1 MEFNEKLQ
9 ALRKQKDLTQEEL
22 AIALCVSRA
31 AVSKWESGRGYP
43 SIDTLKEIATFFNLT
58 IDELLSSDELLGISP
73 KDYKEYD
80 KQKSAWLKFSILDI
94 CSLIMLF
101 IPLFAQNLSGEIQN
115 VSLLFLN
122 EISLYLKIVFWV
134 IVSITVLYGLLSLIL
149 RKRYLY
155 ISVIKRQNLIS
166 LILSIIGVLLF
177 VVAKQPYAAVYCFIL
192 LGVKVF
198 FLVKNKRH

>member
-9 ALRKQKDLTQEEL
+9 ALRKRKSLTQEEL
-22 AIALCVSRA
+22 AAALCVSRT

-58 IDELLSSDELLGISP
+58 IDELLASDELLCISP

-80 KQKSAWLKFSILDI
+80 KQKSAWLEFSILDI
-94 CSLIMLF
+94 CCLIMLF
-101 IPLFAQNLSGEIQN
+101 IPLFAQNSNGEIQT

-122 EISLYLKIVFWV
+122 EVSLYLKIAFWV

-149 RKRYLY
+149 RKIYLNV
-155 ISVIKRQNLIS
+155 SVYKKQNLIS

-177 VVAKQPYAAVYCFIL
+177 VAANKNPPIEK
-192 LGVKVF
+192 GK
-198 FLVKNKRH
+198 FL

>member
-9 ALRKQKDLTQEEL
+9 ALRKRKSHTQEEL
-22 AIALCVSRA
+22 AAALCVSRT

-58 IDELLSSDELLGISP
+58 IDELLASDELLCISP

-80 KQKSAWLKFSILDI
+80 KQKSAWLEFSILDI
-94 CSLIMLF
+94 CCLIMLF
-101 IPLFAQNLSGEIQN
+101 IPLFAQNSNGEIQT

-122 EISLYLKIVFWV
+122 EVSLYLKIAFWV

-149 RKRYLY
+149 RKIYLNV
-155 ISVIKRQNLIS
+155 SVYKKQNLIS

-177 VVAKQPYAAVYCFIL
+177 VAANKNPPIEK
-192 LGVKVF
+192 GK
-198 FLVKNKRH
+198 FL

>member
-9 ALRKQKDLTQEEL
+9 ALRKQKSLTQEEL
-22 AIALCVSRA
+22 ADALCVSRA

-73 KDYKEYD
+73 KDYREYA
-80 KQKSAWLKFSILDI
+80 KQKNAWLEFSILDI

-101 IPLFAQNLSGEIQN
+101 IPLFAQNLNGEIQT

-122 EISLYLKIVFWV
+122 EISLYLKIAFLV
-134 IVSITVLYGLLSLIL
+134 IVSITLLYGLLSLIL
-149 RKRYLY
+149 RIRDRY
-155 ISVIKRQNLIS
+155 ISVLKKQNLIS

-177 VVAKQPYAAVYCFIL
+177 VVAKQPYAAVFCLVL
-192 LGVKVF
+192 LGIKVF
-198 FLVKNKRH
+198 LLINNK

>member
-9 ALRKQKDLTQEEL
+9 ALRKQKSLTQEEL
-22 AIALCVSRA
+22 ADALCVSRA

-58 IDELLSSDELLGISP
+58 IDELLLSDELLGISP
-73 KDYKEYD
+73 KDYREYD
-80 KQKSAWLKFSILDI
+80 KQKSAWLEFSILDI

-101 IPLFAQNLSGEIQN
+101 IPLFAQNLNGEIQT

-122 EISLYLKIVFWV
+122 EISLYLKIAFLV

-149 RKRYLY
+149 RIRDRY
-155 ISVIKRQNLIS
+155 ISVLKKQNLIS

-177 VVAKQPYAAVYCFIL
+177 VVAKQPYTAVFCLVL
-192 LGVKVF
+192 LGIKVF
-198 FLVKNKRH
+198 LLINNK